1 MTFRVEEE
9 EEEEEALEVT
19 VEEPIN
25 PRIGAWAN
33 LHIMKNIGTG
43 MPVRLQDP
51 VQGQEGQM
59 RRTHGMNTENTRRN
73 LRIEILLDILLG
85 NMRTGKEQEVPA
97 LEERDIVE
105 ETEAKIGREAEAEET
120 IMKVEEIMVG
130 TIVIVGES
138 IAQIGKVEGT
148 IVQDIDKEIA
158 GQEVGETTHQKRAE
172 DTLAIIDE
180 VVAKGPLVME
190 GP

>member
-1 MTFRVEEE
+1 
-9 EEEEEALEVT
+9 
-19 VEEPIN
+19 
-25 PRIGAWAN
+25 
-33 LHIMKNIGTG
+33 MKI
-43 MPVRLQDP
+43 
-51 VQGQEGQM
+51 
-59 RRTHGMNTENTRRN
+59 
-73 LRIEILLDILLG
+73 
-85 NMRTGKEQEVPA
+85 GKEQEVPA
-97 LEERDIVE
+97 QEEKDIVE
-105 ETEAKIGREAEAEET
+105 ETEARIGREAEAEET

-172 DTLAIIDE
+172 DTMAKIGEMD
-180 VVAKGPLVME
+180 AKGPLVME

>member
-1 MTFRVEEE
+1 ME
-9 EEEEEALEVT
+9 EEEEEALEGT

-25 PRIGAWAN
+25 PRIGAGAN
-33 LHIMKNIGTG
+33 LHTMKSIGTG

-105 ETEAKIGREAEAEET
+105 ETEAKIGREAEVEET
-120 IMKVEEIMVG
+120 TMKAEEIMEE

-158 GQEVGETTHQKRAE
+158 GLEVGETIHQKRAE
-172 DTLAIIDE
+172 DTLAKIGEMD
-180 VVAKGPLVME
+180 AKGPLVME

>member
-25 PRIGAWAN
+25 PRIGAGAN
-33 LHIMKNIGTG
+33 LLIRKSIGTG

-51 VQGQEGQM
+51 VQGQGGQM
-59 RRTHGMNTENTRRN
+59 RRIHGMTIENTRRN

-85 NMRTGKEQEVPA
+85 SMRTGKEQEVPA

-120 IMKVEEIMVG
+120 TMKVEEIMEE
-130 TIVIVGES
+130 TTVIVGEI
-138 IAQIGKVEGT
+138 IAQICKVEGT
-148 IVQDIDKEIA
+148 IVQDIDREIV
-158 GQEVGETTHQKRAE
+158 GQEAEETTHQKRAE
-172 DTLAIIDE
+172 DTLAKIDE
-180 VVAKGPLVME
+180 MVAKGPLVME

>member
-25 PRIGAWAN
+25 PRIGAGAN

-51 VQGQEGQM
+51 VQGQEDQM

-73 LRIEILLDILLG
+73 LRIETLLDILLG
-85 NMRTGKEQEVPA
+85 SMRTGKEQEVPA

-105 ETEAKIGREAEAEET
+105 ETEAKIGREAEAEGTT
-120 IMKVEEIMVG
+120 IKAEEIMEE

-158 GQEVGETTHQKRAE
+158 GQGVGETTHQKRAE
-172 DTLAIIDE
+172 DTLAKIGEMD
-180 VVAKGPLVME
+180 AKGPLVME